1 MYTNT
6 YSIQEIYTKMLLTGT
21 VTPGLVVA
29 ECVTVQVGVVVVV
42 VVRPVGGVLGCVLG
56 GVLDCVRVDD
66 VVVVEV
72 LGLVPVVPGVVL
84 DGVSVEGVEGLGVGV
99 VVDGLGVGVVVGLAI
114 ASRFVLPKM
123 RVFLLMSIATS
134 TPLW

>member
-1 MYTNT
+1 
-6 YSIQEIYTKMLLTGT
+6 MLLTET
-21 VTPGLVVA
+21 VTPGLVVG
-29 ECVTVQVGVVVVV
+29 ECVKEKVGVLEVVVPGLV
-42 VVRPVGGVLGCVLG
+42 VVAL
-56 GVLDCVRVDD
+56 DD
-66 VVVVEV
+66 VVV
-72 LGLVPVVPGVVL
+72 LGLVPGVVLDGASVEGVELLGVLL